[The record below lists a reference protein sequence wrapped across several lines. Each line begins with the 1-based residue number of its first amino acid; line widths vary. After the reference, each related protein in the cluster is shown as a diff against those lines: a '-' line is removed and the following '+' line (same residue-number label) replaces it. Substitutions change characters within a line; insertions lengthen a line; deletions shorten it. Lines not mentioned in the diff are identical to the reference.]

1 MVLTNLNKLN
11 QLINKL
17 GTPLLHQRQV
27 QNDGA
32 QSGFIVQ
39 QISQIMSVKSIP
51 QQNTA
56 KDRATDPGLLLLK
69 RVMFIMPVTTQSS
82 KIQVDDILATYTRLD
97 EKHVKVDNEYI
108 VEDIVKVKIGENQ
121 YAYEIS
127 QFKQDIQLLTNNKVE
142 K

>member
-1 MVLTNLNKLN
+1 
-11 QLINKL
+11 
-17 GTPLLHQRQV
+17 
-27 QNDGA
+27 
-32 QSGFIVQ
+32 
-39 QISQIMSVKSIP
+39 
-51 QQNTA
+51 
-56 KDRATDPGLLLLK
+56 LLLLK

-127 QFKQDIQLLTNNKVE
+127 
-142 K
+142 